1 MNCENLQFDLS
12 IYADDILSET
22 AHADVEKHLA
32 QCPLCRQ
39 KRDDYLAL
47 SQSLR
52 SLKRPRC
59 FRRIVKYGQ
68 NCCFKRT
75 SNKCNNTDRDSFGRS

>member
-52 SLKRPRC
+52 SLKRPVVSAELLNTVR
-59 FRRIVKYGQ
+59 

-75 SNKCNNTDRDSFGRS
+75 SNKCNNTDRDTFGRS